1 MWDNGLGGG
10 DATLVAEDGLVST
23 ATIIGLTQGQ
33 DYLFKVRA
41 RNVYGYGEFSD
52 FVTIR
57 ASSVPDTM
65 EMINTVSVN
74 REIIIR
80 WEAPPSG
87 GDDISAYEVELL
99 IPSTGS
105 YAVDATYCGNLDETM
120 LQCGIPHAH
129 LISTYSFEVG
139 DILKARAKA
148 YNVNGWGAPS

>member
-80 WEAPPSG
+80 WEAQPSFG
-87 GDDISAYEVELL
+87 EDKS
-99 IPSTGS
+99 SSS
-105 YAVDATYCGNLDETM
+105 YHRLTA
-120 LQCGIPHAH
+120 
-129 LISTYSFEVG
+129 S
-139 DILKARAKA
+139 
-148 YNVNGWGAPS
+148 